1 MFELNKTQKEI
12 QKAARGF
19 AKGEFDKDL
28 AWELEKAGEFPE
40 DIWKKAADL
49 GFIGLHFP
57 EKYSGGG
64 MGMLESAMVIEEFC
78 CKDAS
83 IGSALALAGYAA
95 ECILRFGTPEL
106 KAQYLPPVAEGEM
119 LSGGAFTETRRG
131 AEYTKIETTAVKQD
145 NEWVIKGTKT
155 NVINAGRAGFYV
167 VLCQTDI
174 EADNPEKGKSMILVE
189 SNRPGLTVQTAGK
202 KLGGNMTSTGT
213 LSFENIR
220 VPVTNLIGKEGNGYQ
235 QLTTFLDESRIL
247 TAAQSL
253 GTAQGMFDRVL
264 GYTKERVQFSR
275 KLAEFQVSRHKIAQ
289 MATKIEL
296 ARLIVYKAA
305 WTRDKGKLDTGLI
318 AMAKMTAGRTAM
330 EVGAQTIQLFGGY
343 GYMTEYEVERYY
355 RDAKVMELHEGARDM
370 QKDIIAQAV
379 IGRIR

>member
-12 QKAARGF
+12 QKAAKGF

-28 AWELEKAGEFPE
+28 AYEFAKACKFPE
-40 DIWKKAADL
+40 KIWKKASDL
-49 GFIGLHFP
+49 GFIGLHFT
-57 EKYSGGG
+57 ENYSGGG
-64 MGMLESAMVIEEFC
+64 MGMLESAIAIEEFC
-78 CKDAS
+78 RKDAS

-95 ECILRFGTPEL
+95 ECILRFGTKEL
-106 KAQYLPPVAEGEM
+106 KEKYLAPVAKGEM
-119 LSGGAFTETRRG
+119 LSGGAFTETQRG
-131 AEYTKIETTAVKQD
+131 AEYTKIETFAVKQG
-145 NEWVIKGTKT
+145 NELMINGTKT
-155 NVINAGRAGFYV
+155 NVINGGTAGFYV

-174 EADNPEKGKSMILVE
+174 GAETSEKGKSMILVE
-189 SNRPGLTVQTAGK
+189 SNRPGLTVQKAGK
-202 KLGGNMTSTGT
+202 KLGCNMTSTAT
-213 LSFENIR
+213 LTFENVV
-220 VPVTNLIGKEGNGYQ
+220 VPDTNLIGKEGNGYS
-235 QLTTFLDESRIL
+235 QLMTFLDESRIL

-253 GTAQGMFDRVL
+253 GTAQGSFDRAL
-264 GYTKERVQFSR
+264 DYTKGRVQFNK
-275 KLAEFQVSRHKIAQ
+275 KLAEFQVSRHKLAK

-296 ARLIVYKAA
+296 ARLITYKAA
-305 WTRDKGKLDTGLI
+305 WTRDKGKIDTKLA

-370 QKDIIAQAV
+370 QKDSIAQAV